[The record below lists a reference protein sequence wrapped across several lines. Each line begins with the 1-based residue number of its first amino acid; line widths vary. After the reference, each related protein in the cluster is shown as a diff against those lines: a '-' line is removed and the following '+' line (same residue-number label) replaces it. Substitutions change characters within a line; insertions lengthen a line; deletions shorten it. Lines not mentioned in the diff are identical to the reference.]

1 MKDLRFKSMDGV
13 SSPFSVA
20 SPHEGSN
27 YDEFSMRQSLLFS
40 DSLKDLKNLRKQL
53 YSAAEYFEQSYSKDD
68 EKQMLIETLKDYT
81 IKALVN
87 TVDHLGNMAYKVNNF
102 LDEEVGE
109 VSGIELR
116 LSCVEQRVRTCEK
129 FIDCAGLSQQ
139 SWVLETPK
147 HYKRYIFPADDT
159 MNSVRQTK
167 SKFHSCSDS
176 AEINLPQFK
185 NAKAVQ
191 ATSKTPSL
199 LRNGHFVSPLSKV
212 SSIPGNFSLT
222 RIASKKKMEKQRV
235 SPQRFSLV
243 RSGSLASRS
252 VTPNFHLIR
261 SSSLVSR
268 SHATNC
274 FNAQWK
280 YPSGAKKAISLDNL
294 AERERS
300 KQIEQYSRKSKRLFG
315 GLLSTH
321 KLKKDGTLY
330 KYLDE
335 N

>member
-13 SSPFSVA
+13 TSPFSVP

-40 DSLKDLKNLRKQL
+40 DSLKDLKSLRKQL

-102 LDEEVGE
+102 LDEKVGE

-116 LSCVEQRVRTCEK
+116 LSCIEQRVRTCEK

-159 MNSVRQTK
+159 MNSVGQTK
-167 SKFHSCSDS
+167 SKFHSCSDC
-176 AEINLPQFK
+176 AEINLHQFK

-191 ATSKTPSL
+191 ATTSKTPSF
-199 LRNGHFVSPLSKV
+199 LRNGHSVSPLSKV

-243 RSGSLASRS
+243 RSGSLVSRS
-252 VTPNFHLIR
+252 VTPNFHLTR
-261 SSSLVSR
+261 SG

-280 YPSGAKKAISLDNL
+280 YPLGAKRAISLDNL

-330 KYLDE
+330 KYLDGY
-335 N
+335 